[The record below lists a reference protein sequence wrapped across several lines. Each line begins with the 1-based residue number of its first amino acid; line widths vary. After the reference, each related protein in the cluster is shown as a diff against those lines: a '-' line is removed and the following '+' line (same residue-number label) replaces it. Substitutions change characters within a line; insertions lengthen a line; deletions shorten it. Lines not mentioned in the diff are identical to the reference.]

1 MSDHLDER
9 LDRFEQTLRELQ
21 VELTDLRH
29 RARRPATPPSPT
41 PDASSA
47 RVVEAPPVAPRPPRP
62 ARKHM
67 PAAVP
72 TSSPA
77 RRLGDALGARAL
89 AVAGGAVTLLG
100 VVLLFALAVN
110 RGWIGP
116 WQRCAIGAIASTIVF
131 AGGLW
136 LRRRY
141 GPTYSALA
149 AVGAGVGGAYA
160 TLVAAAAL
168 YHLLPAPLSLTLAG
182 AIAAVAT
189 ATAIAWSAELIAVFG
204 LVGAMLVPLGVLL
217 DLTVLGTSFV
227 AIMLAAAG
235 TVAVWRRWS
244 WLLAAAVVASS
255 GQIVGL
261 VWQSASGST
270 RVIAL
275 AAVFW
280 VVYLTLAVARG
291 LRTGETL
298 EPLTASLAVFSAGF
312 AGSSAVHLFGHPG
325 EGFALLVVAAAYGAV
340 ASGLLV
346 RRTRRDL
353 SSLLWAVALTLAA
366 VSASDLLS
374 GKALAV
380 AWAAEAAVLA
390 WLAVRAREPRIQLG
404 ALAYLTL
411 ATGHAVS
418 VDAPLRRLFVSS
430 DHPAA
435 GVVSVVAAA
444 AAAFVCAWTCG
455 RATDGGPATGVFAP
469 LEPLFVWITT
479 NQRKVR
485 AALLWTAGVLT
496 TFAVSLGL
504 LELFTLVGSF
514 EWGAVPVT
522 ALWAIE
528 SGTLLVV
535 GARRRSTQ
543 LQRGGKIALGLTLAK
558 VLAYDLGYLGADVRN
573 YSALTTGTI
582 LLVAGYLS
590 GREREGR
597 SAGGAAVTS
606 LLAAAVLL
614 VTASVGLLPGSFE
627 AVALLALGTGYAALA
642 ASVFRDHRNLA
653 TWFWATGLTIVLVG
667 WADLLG
673 GTPRV
678 VAFAGTALILSA
690 LARRTGDRRLRLGA
704 TATIVLA
711 LLRCLFVV
719 APPRDLFV
727 AGAHPADGAIALAAV
742 AIASAGFAWASA
754 GVRERKPPRRRRAR
768 IAYRVDRRARRSAPW
783 LAVVLAVESISLV
796 ILQLFEWAGTGS
808 VGLEFQR
815 GQTAVSAFW
824 GVLGLLALYGG
835 LSRRAPRLRRAG
847 FAIFAVSLAKIFL
860 YDLSQLSSVARSLS
874 FLAVGG
880 VLLLGGFFYQRLS
893 GQLDPP
899 NAKAKAPSPG
909 PS

>member
-1 MSDHLDER
+1 MSDQLDER
-9 LDRFEQTLRELQ
+9 LDRFERTLRELQ
-21 VELTDLRH
+21 VELTDLR
-29 RARRPATPPSPT
+29 RLARQPAPPPST
-41 PDASSA
+41 SPDASWG
-47 RVVEAPPVAPRPPRP
+47 RVVEAPPLASRAPRPAP
-62 ARKHM
+62 KH
-67 PAAVP
+67 VP
-72 TSSPA
+72 VHVSTASPA
-77 RRLGDALGARAL
+77 RRLGDALAARAL

-116 WQRCAIGAIASTIVF
+116 WQRCAIGAIASILVF

-141 GPTYSALA
+141 GQTYSALA
-149 AVGAGVGGAYA
+149 AVGAGIGGAYA

-168 YHLLPAPLSLTLAG
+168 YHLLPAPVALTLAG
-182 AIAAVAT
+182 AIAAGAT
-189 ATAIAWSAELIAVFG
+189 ATAIAWSAQLIAVFG
-204 LVGAMLVPLGVLL
+204 LIGAMLVPLAVLIDR

-227 AIMLAAAG
+227 AIMLVAAG

-244 WLLAAAVVASS
+244 WLLVAAVVASG
-255 GQIVGL
+255 GQIAGL
-261 VWQSASGST
+261 VWQSAPWSAL
-270 RVIAL
+270 VIAL

-280 VVYLTLAVARG
+280 VVYLAIAVARG
-291 LRTGETL
+291 LWTGETL
-298 EPLTASLAVFSAGF
+298 EPLAASLVVFTAGF
-312 AGSSAVHLFGHPG
+312 AGSSAVHLFARPG
-325 EGFALLVVAAAYGAV
+325 EGRALLVVAAGYGAV

-353 SSLLWAVALTLAA
+353 SSLLWAVALAVAA
-366 VSASDLLS
+366 VSAADLLS

-390 WLAVRAREPRIQLG
+390 WLAVRAREPRFQLG

-411 ATGHAVS
+411 AAGHAVTF
-418 VDAPLRRLFVSS
+418 DAPLRRLFVSS
-430 DHPAA
+430 GHPAA

-444 AAAFVCAWTCG
+444 VAALICASACG

-469 LEPLFVWITT
+469 LEPLFAWITA
-479 NQRKVR
+479 NQRR
-485 AALLWTAGVLT
+485 LREALLWAAGVLT

-504 LELFTLVGSF
+504 LEVFALGGSF

-522 ALWAIE
+522 ALWAVE
-528 SGTLLVV
+528 SGVLLVV
-535 GARRRSTQ
+535 GARRRSAQ

-558 VLAYDLGYLGADVRN
+558 VLSYDLGYLSGHVRD
-573 YSALTTGTI
+573 YSALTSGTI
-582 LLVAGYLS
+582 LLVVGYLY

-597 SAGGAAVTS
+597 GAGGAAVVS
-606 LLAAAVLL
+606 LLAGAVLL
-614 VTASVGLLPGSFE
+614 VTATVGLLPGNVE
-627 AVALLALGTGYAALA
+627 ATVLLALGTCYAVLA
-642 ASVFRDHRNLA
+642 ASVFGTRRNLA
-653 TWFWATGLTIVLVG
+653 TWLWATGLAIVIVG
-667 WADLLG
+667 WGDLLG

-678 VAFAGTALILSA
+678 VAVAGTAMIVAA

-727 AGAHPADGAIALAAV
+727 AGAHRGYGAIALAAV
-742 AIASAGFAWASA
+742 ALASAGFAFASA

-768 IAYRVDRRARRSAPW
+768 IAYRVDRLARHTAPW
-783 LAVVLAVESISLV
+783 LAALLAVESISLV
-796 ILQLFEWAGTGS
+796 ILQIFEWVGRGS
-808 VGLEFQR
+808 VNLEFQH

-824 GVLGLLALYGG
+824 GMLGLIALYGG
-835 LSRRAPRLRRAG
+835 LSWRAPRLRRAG
-847 FAIFAVSLAKIFL
+847 FAIFALSLAKIFL
-860 YDLSQLSSVARSLS
+860 YDLSQLSSVTRSLS

-893 GQLDPP
+893 EQLDPP
-899 NAKAKAPSPG
+899 RSPRA
-909 PS
+909 